1 MQTKSAIII
10 FASIIKSLYKYHRK
24 SILVKTKKMTFDSM
38 HLQGCDKRILTF
50 SKNALAMSNV
60 FKRMNDGIN
69 KNFISRI

>member
-1 MQTKSAIII
+1 
-10 FASIIKSLYKYHRK
+10 
-24 SILVKTKKMTFDSM
+24 M

-69 KNFISRI
+69 KNFIFRI